1 MTVRARLLVWVT
13 VVLMAARAALLLVE
27 ARAGLWPWGT

>member
-1 MTVRARLLVWVT
+1 MKVKAQLLVWIT

-27 ARAGLWPWGT
+27 ARAGLWPWGS